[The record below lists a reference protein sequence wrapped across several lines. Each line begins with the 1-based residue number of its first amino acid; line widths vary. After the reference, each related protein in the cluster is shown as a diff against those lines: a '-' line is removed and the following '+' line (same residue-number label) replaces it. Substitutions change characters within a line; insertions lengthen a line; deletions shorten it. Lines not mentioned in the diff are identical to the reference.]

1 MPTALRLDSMR
12 LTLIK
17 NITGTSPDVQLRHWL
32 RHCDSNAG
40 LIPGGGTKIPH
51 VVWHGQKKKKKKK
64 KLQNTSEIVQLLQVV
79 LKSDTELEE

>member
-17 NITGTSPDVQLRHWL
+17 NITGTSPDVQLRRWL

-51 VVWHGQKKKKKKK
+51 VMWHGKKKKK

-79 LKSDTELEE
+79 LKIDTELEE